1 MKKIAFIVSL
11 LLLSG
16 GFTPAQ
22 AAQTKC
28 KDGTYSSSTGR
39 GTCSHHGGVASS
51 SSAEY
56 DKIVA
61 RIKKNYG
68 ITITGTTSLINVA
81 AAEALL
87 KRQKENAKID
97 AARQAQA
104 KIDDAKKLEAK
115 LNPNNP
121 KQYVMQTDNFV
132 LCNEFGGKHSSST
145 GENCIGF
152 IICEQLLVNKGY
164 TSLPGNN
171 TRSSLD
177 VWISGGR
184 LVQIQD
190 NPECALIKGTK

>member
-1 MKKIAFIVSL
+1 MKKIAFIVL
-11 LLLSG
+11 LLVFSG

-22 AAQTKC
+22 AAPTKC
-28 KDGTYSSSTGR
+28 KDGTVSYSTGK

-121 KQYVMQTDNFV
+121 KQYLMQTDNFV
-132 LCNEFGGKHSSST
+132 LCREFGAPHSLQ
-145 GENCIGF
+145 NCIGF
-152 IICEQLLVNKGY
+152 VICEQLLVNKGY
-164 TSLPGNN
+164 TTLVGNN
-171 TRSSLD
+171 TRTSLD
-177 VWISGGR
+177 YWISGGR
-184 LVQIQD
+184 LVQIED

>member
-22 AAQTKC
+22 ASLTKC
-28 KDGTYSSSTGR
+28 KDGTYSTSTGR
-39 GTCSHHGGVASS
+39 GTCSSHGGVASS

-68 ITITGTTSLINVA
+68 ITISGTTSLINVA

-87 KRQKENAKID
+87 KKQKANAKAD

-104 KIDDAKKLEAK
+104 KIDEAKKLEAK

-121 KQYVMQTDNFV
+121 RQYVMQTDNFV
-132 LCNEFGGKHSSST
+132 MCNEFGGTYNTST
-145 GENCIGF
+145 GQNCIGF
-152 IICEQLLVNKGY
+152 IVCEQLLVNKGH
-164 TSLPGNN
+164 TTLRGNN
-171 TRSSLD
+171 TRTSLD
-177 VWISGGR
+177 SWITGGR
-184 LVQIQD
+184 LVQIED
-190 NPECALIKGTK
+190 NPECALIKGTN

>member
-11 LLLSG
+11 LVLSG
-16 GFTPAQ
+16 GFTQAQ

-39 GTCSHHGGVASS
+39 GTCSSHGGVASS

-81 AAEALL
+81 AAEANL
-87 KRQKENAKID
+87 KRQKENAKVD
-97 AARQAQA
+97 AAKQAQA
-104 KIDDAKKLEAK
+104 KIDNAKKLEAK

-121 KQYVMQTDNFV
+121 RQYVMQTDNFV
-132 LCNEFGGKHSSST
+132 LCREFGASHSLQ
-145 GENCIGF
+145 NCIGF
-152 IICEQLLVNKGY
+152 IVCEQLLVNKGY
-164 TSLPGNN
+164 TTLPGNN
-171 TRSSLD
+171 TRTSLD
-177 VWISGGR
+177 SWISGGR
-184 LVQIQD
+184 LVQIED
-190 NPECALIKGTK
+190 NPECALIKGTN

>member
-68 ITITGTTSLINVA
+68 ITINGTTSLINVA
-81 AAEALL
+81 AAEANL
-87 KRQKENAKID
+87 KRQQANQKAD
-97 AARQAQA
+97 AARAAQA

-132 LCNEFGGKHSSST
+132 LCREFGAPHSLQ
-145 GENCIGF
+145 NCIGF
-152 IICEQLLVNKGY
+152 VICEQLLVNKGY
-164 TSLPGNN
+164 TTLVGNN
-171 TRSSLD
+171 TRTSLD
-177 VWISGGR
+177 YWISGGR
-184 LVQIQD
+184 LVQIED

>member
-39 GTCSHHGGVASS
+39 GTCSSHGGVASS

-68 ITITGTTSLINVA
+68 ITINGTTSLINVA
-81 AAEALL
+81 AAEANL

-121 KQYVMQTDNFV
+121 KQYLMQTDNFV
-132 LCNEFGGKHSSST
+132 LCREFGAPHSLQ
-145 GENCIGF
+145 NCIGF
-152 IICEQLLVNKGY
+152 VICEQLLVNKGY
-164 TSLPGNN
+164 TTLVGNN
-171 TRSSLD
+171 TRTSLD
-177 VWISGGR
+177 YWISGGR
-184 LVQIQD
+184 LVQIED

>member
-1 MKKIAFIVSL
+1 MKKIAFIL
-11 LLLSG
+11 LLLVFSG
-16 GFTPAQ
+16 GFTSAQ
-22 AAQTKC
+22 AAPTKC
-28 KDGTYSSSTGR
+28 KDGTFSSSTGK

-121 KQYVMQTDNFV
+121 KQYLMQTDNFV
-132 LCNEFGGKHSSST
+132 LCREFGAPHSLQ
-145 GENCIGF
+145 NCIGF
-152 IICEQLLVNKGY
+152 VICEQLLVNKGY
-164 TSLPGNN
+164 TTLVGNN
-171 TRSSLD
+171 TRTSLD
-177 VWISGGR
+177 YWISGGR
-184 LVQIQD
+184 LVQIED

>member
-1 MKKIAFIVSL
+1 MKKVSFILSL
-11 LLLSG
+11 ILFSAM
-16 GFTPAQ
+16 FTPAQ

-39 GTCSHHGGVASS
+39 GTCSSHGGVASS

-68 ITITGTTSLINVA
+68 ITINGTTSLINVA
-81 AAEALL
+81 AAEANL
-87 KRQKENAKID
+87 KRQQANQKAD

-121 KQYVMQTDNFV
+121 KQYLMQTDNFV
-132 LCNEFGGKHSSST
+132 LCREFGAPHSLQ
-145 GENCIGF
+145 NCIGF
-152 IICEQLLVNKGY
+152 VICEQLLVNKGY
-164 TSLPGNN
+164 TTLVGNN
-171 TRSSLD
+171 ARTSLD
-177 VWISGGR
+177 YWISGGR
-184 LVQIQD
+184 LVQIED

>member
-1 MKKIAFIVSL
+1 MKKIVFIVSL

-39 GTCSHHGGVASS
+39 GTCSSHGGVASS

-87 KRQKENAKID
+87 KRQKENAKAD

-121 KQYVMQTDNFV
+121 KQYLMQTDNFV
-132 LCNEFGGKHSSST
+132 LCREFGAPHSLQ
-145 GENCIGF
+145 NCIGF
-152 IICEQLLVNKGY
+152 VICEQLLVNKGY
-164 TSLPGNN
+164 TTLVGNN
-171 TRSSLD
+171 TRTSLD
-177 VWISGGR
+177 YWISGGR
-184 LVQIQD
+184 LVQIEN
-190 NPECALIKGTK
+190 NPECALIKGIK